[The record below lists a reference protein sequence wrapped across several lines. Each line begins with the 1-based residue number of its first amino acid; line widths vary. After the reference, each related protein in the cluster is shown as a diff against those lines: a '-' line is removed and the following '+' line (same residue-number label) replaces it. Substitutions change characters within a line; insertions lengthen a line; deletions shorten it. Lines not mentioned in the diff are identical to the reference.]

1 MWSEG
6 YDGCFSQWGYKMFY
20 KSREWTCMTACRSKK
35 MCACVCACAG
45 NTAYPHTHTHAL
57 AVFPLSFSLDGS
69 FNESQFPT
77 ACHITPLNDLI
88 NQARHLLSLAIS
100 LFTIAS
106 SSVTQFS
113 FLALSSSLVSPPPWP
128 YRNAMTSPSCYKL
141 STFPLQSVFTERHH
155 LPLNVQLTGFA
166 TVTPKTRRTCK
177 AFSAAFHWLLNPQT

>member
-1 MWSEG
+1 MMVVFPSG
-6 YDGCFSQWGYKMFY
+6 DIKMRY
-20 KSREWTCMTACRSKK
+20 WSRECTCISACRSQKSLRV
-35 MCACVCACAG
+35 CVG
-45 NTAYPHTHTHAL
+45 NTAYPQTHIHTL
-57 AVFPLSFSLDGS
+57 LRRLPLSVSLDGS

-106 SSVTQFS
+106 TAVTQLS
-113 FLALSSSLVSPPPWP
+113 FLALSSSVVSPLPWP
-128 YRNAMTSPSCYKL
+128 YRNAMTSPFCYKL
-141 STFPLQSVFTERHH
+141 STFPLQSVFTERYH

-177 AFSAAFHWLLNPQT
+177 AFSAAFHWLLNIQT